1 MSLSQGER
9 IALLDSPETA
19 DMSRAAQSGRS
30 TAYVALA
37 TASCLWGT
45 GFFFGKIDLEEMSV
59 GHMLVYRFVFACIG
73 LIPVL
78 LRNREMPRRND
89 LPLFLLA
96 AALYIPLQFTIEFQG
111 LARTTVSHAS
121 LMVGTLPLML
131 AAGAVVFT
139 HERLDRTGW
148 LTLFVSTVGAILI
161 AFQAHSSG
169 GSTTGPTLFGD
180 LLVLVAMLG
189 GVGWVLVTQRV
200 MHRGR
205 GYPSL
210 VMSIYILLFGTAMLV
225 AWVLATEGLPPVH
238 GISTR
243 AWLALA
249 AQGFLATT
257 LTTLLWNWG
266 LQRVSAARAGVFI
279 NLEPVIGTILGV
291 GLLGETLGAGA
302 VVGGLLIVGA
312 AVVFSLH
319 AQDENGTPQVSL

>member
-1 MSLSQGER
+1 MSH
-9 IALLDSPETA
+9 
-19 DMSRAAQSGRS
+19 AAQRGRG

-78 LRNREMPRRND
+78 LRNRQVPRRDD
-89 LPLFLLA
+89 LPLFLIA
-96 AALYIPLQFTIEFQG
+96 AALYIPLQFIVEFQG

-148 LTLFVSTVGAILI
+148 LALVVSTVGAILI
-161 AFQAHSSG
+161 AFQAHSDTG
-169 GSTTGPTLFGD
+169 GAGPTLFGD
-180 LLVLVAMLG
+180 LLVLVALLG
-189 GVGWVLVTQRV
+189 GVGWVLITQRV
-200 MHRGR
+200 MHKGR

-210 VMSIYILLFGTAMLV
+210 VMSIYILLFGSAMLV

-279 NLEPVIGTILGV
+279 NLEPVIGTVLGV
-291 GLLGETLGAGA
+291 GLLGETLGPGA
-302 VVGGLLIVGA
+302 IAGGLLIVGA
-312 AVVFSLH
+312 AVIFSLH
-319 AQDENGTPQVSL
+319 APDDKDTAAMSL

>member
-1 MSLSQGER
+1 MK
-9 IALLDSPETA
+9 
-19 DMSRAAQSGRS
+19 RAAQRGRG

-73 LIPVL
+73 LVPVL
-78 LRNREMPRRND
+78 YRSRELPRRED
-89 LPLFLLA
+89 LPLFLVA
-96 AALYIPLQFTIEFQG
+96 AALYIPLQFIIEFQG

-131 AAGAVVFT
+131 AAGAVAFT
-139 HERLDRTGW
+139 HERLDRIGW

-161 AFQAHSSG
+161 AFQAHSNGSG
-169 GSTTGPTLFGD
+169 AGPTLFGD
-180 LLVLVAMLG
+180 MLVLVAMLG
-189 GVGWVLVTQRV
+189 GVGWVLITQRV

-205 GYPSL
+205 GYPSM

-225 AWVLATEGLPPVH
+225 AWVTATEGLPPVH

-291 GLLGETLGAGA
+291 GLLGETLGPGA
-302 VVGGLLIVGA
+302 VAGGLLIVGA
-312 AVVFSLH
+312 AVVFSLRAPNETGA
-319 AQDENGTPQVSL
+319 AQIML

>member
-1 MSLSQGER
+1 VLPANLEAAEMNNAARGR
-9 IALLDSPETA
+9 GTA
-19 DMSRAAQSGRS
+19 FL
-30 TAYVALA
+30 ALA

-59 GHMLVYRFVFACIG
+59 GHMLVYRFVFACVG

-78 LRNREMPRRND
+78 FRNREMPRRED
-89 LPLFLLA
+89 VPLFLIA
-96 AALYIPLQFTIEFQG
+96 AALYIPLQFIIEFQG

-148 LTLFVSTVGAILI
+148 ITLLVSTIGAILI

-169 GSTTGPTLFGD
+169 GSATGPTLIGD

-189 GVGWVLVTQRV
+189 GVGWVLISQHV

-210 VMSIYILLFGTAMLV
+210 VVSTYILLSGTAMLV
-225 AWVLATEGLPPVH
+225 VWVVATEGLPPIY
-238 GISTR
+238 GISMR

-266 LQRVSAARAGVFI
+266 LQRVSAARAGIFI
-279 NLEPVIGTILGV
+279 NMEPVIGTILGV
-291 GLLGETLGAGA
+291 GLLGETLGPGA
-302 VVGGLLIVGA
+302 ILGGLLIVGA

-319 AQDENGTPQVSL
+319 APDDNHGVPVSL